1 MNLLAMMKLMMVVVR
16 LLPSCRRGRREK
28 DRDQCRVEMRRGR
41 GGGCPAGG
49 EGVEEEMVG
58 SSYGC
63 MPRHIFLFSAK
74 KNNPRRT
81 DELVFFIVT
90 IDDLSS

>member
-1 MNLLAMMKLMMVVVR
+1 MNLLAMMRMMMVVVVR

-49 EGVEEEMVG
+49 EGAEEEMVG

-74 KNNPRRT
+74 KKVLAAT
-81 DELVFFIVT
+81 DELVS
-90 IDDLSS
+90 LL